1 MHKNSFLYYC
11 ILFQNSESELE
22 NAQGRVAHANRISKA
37 KSTTNHKDIPTM
49 TEHLSQGAVWW
60 QKSRDGIGRRC
71 RECWQDVKKK
81 KRKESSDYCILWDL
95 PDLGAIPSL
104 GAHMAW
110 VPLLN
115 QGRVYTA
122 VPFINTFLS
131 FTMCYVWRAQES
143 HMASKPRVISRQN
156 SAGLNFCWCW
166 GFQLKP
172 PPPWGMLATP

>member
-1 MHKNSFLYYC
+1 MHKDVLLTP
-11 ILFQNSESELE
+11 IEFQRQR
-22 NAQGRVAHANRISKA
+22 APQTIKISQRWLNTWVRGLCGDQSHVTALDDAAGSAGK
-37 KSTTNHKDIPTM
+37 M
-49 TEHLSQGAVWW
+49 L
-60 QKSRDGIGRRC
+60 
-71 RECWQDVKKK
+71 KKK

-131 FTMCYVWRAQES
+131 FTVCYVWRAQES
-143 HMASKPRVISRQN
+143 HTASKPRVISRQN